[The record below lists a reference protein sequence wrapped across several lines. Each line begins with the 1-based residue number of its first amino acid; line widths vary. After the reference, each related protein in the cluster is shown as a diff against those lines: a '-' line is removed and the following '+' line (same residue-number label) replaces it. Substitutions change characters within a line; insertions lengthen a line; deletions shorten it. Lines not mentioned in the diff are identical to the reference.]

1 MQVLMWMT
9 DKSSMVETTMFIQYN
24 QLQLNMNLGAEGD
37 PHPGAPEVDP
47 ALEPDQL
54 PVEDH
59 PGRGDD
65 GDDPGGGDGDPGGN
79 RHNIGNRLSICS
91 CLKVGNLMYQ
101 FYFSFNLPF
110 F

>member
-1 MQVLMWMT
+1 MNDRQVFHGGNNH
-9 DKSSMVETTMFIQYN
+9 VHPIQPAAAEDEP
-24 QLQLNMNLGAEGD
+24 GAEGD

-91 CLKVGNLMYQ
+91 CLNVGNLMYQ
-101 FYFSFNLPF
+101 FYFSFNFPF